1 MIEEVIQSGYT
12 PEGIS
17 AVRFLKN
24 YPETIKNMTLAW
36 DVFWILRSIG
46 FELIPDSPTTPDR
59 TFHISRSCQ
68 LLSKDSAIAV
78 IAQEAGISH
87 IATNDNDFTRV
98 PFLTVWRP

>member
-46 FELIPDSPTTPDR
+46 FELIQDSPTTPDR

-78 IAQEAGISH
+78 IAQEAGITH
-87 IATNDNDFTRV
+87 IKTNDNNFTCV
-98 PFLTVWRP
+98 PF